1 MAQNDELQLAL
12 KIEADNSIE
21 NAIKKLDKVADGY
34 DAIED
39 AAKAA
44 SKSVSKALDNAI
56 KDERQFA
63 DAVDDTTKALR
74 DQAEAAEDAQRK
86 AQLDVADKSGN
97 NAGIVSQVRGV
108 LDTLTG
114 GNAGPLGTLLE
125 GAEAVF
131 DLGEAAGKVG
141 GPLGDV
147 VTKLGPGGLAGV
159 AGVAGVALVAVTL
172 AFQKFTDDAQKQAD
186 ELSRVIDARIETAK
200 FVAGGGTSK
209 EAQARVDELQA
220 VREAE
225 LQVLAD
231 LKASYDANINSAGV
245 LGGVMKVIS
254 PQEEELAN
262 SIKELEA
269 STSGSA
275 AEISQLEKVLQDGSL
290 AANDAAEAEA
300 ALAEQRTASVLEEA
314 AQAGELASL
323 KARVGDLTKEQID
336 SELEALKIREAG
348 LKAEVAALQASGDT
362 SEEVSKKIAELN
374 SQLGFLGER
383 SSVLQSAR
391 STAKSESTSKATD
404 DAKQAREAAARERE
418 QANAE
423 AKRSAE
429 AAAKERE
436 SAAKAA
442 LKQQQDFENAMN
454 KLREDTH
461 NKRVDQEIANA
472 RAIEDIIRD
481 FGDQRAD
488 ALDEQNFLALAQL
501 NKEEKRAARDQS
513 IENKRAKDDINRE
526 AQRANN
532 DLLRQQQQYQQQ
544 RSQIESK
551 AYSSSIKN
559 TQAWANGVMQVTAN
573 MVKQFQYRID
583 SKYLTGDSQFRQK
596 SSYMQNA
603 PKGY

>member
-21 NAIKKLDKVADGY
+21 NAVKKLDKVADGY
-34 DAIED
+34 DAIE
-39 AAKAA
+39 KAA
-44 SKSVSKALDNAI
+44 QDASKVVNKALDSAI
-56 KDERQFA
+56 KDERQFTS
-63 DAVDDTTKALR
+63 AVDDATDALR
-74 DQAEAAEDAQRK
+74 RQGDAAQDAARK
-86 AQLDVADKSGN
+86 AQLDAADASGDKASI
-97 NAGIVSQVRGV
+97 AGSTRGA
-108 LDTLTG
+108 LDALTG
-114 GNAGPLGTLLE
+114 GNSGAIGQLLE

-172 AFQKFTDDAQKQAD
+172 AFQKFTADAQKQAD
-186 ELSRVIDARIETAK
+186 QLSQVIDARIETAK
-200 FVAGGGTSK
+200 FVAGGGTSE
-209 EAQARVDELQA
+209 EAQARIDELQA

-231 LKASYDANINSAGV
+231 LKASYDANVASAGL
-245 LGGVMKVIS
+245 LGNVMQVIS

-275 AEISQLEKVLQDGSL
+275 TEIQLLEQALTDGSL
-290 AANDAAEAEA
+290 AASDAAAAEA
-300 ALAEQRTASVLEEA
+300 ALAEQRTATILQEA

-362 SEEVSKKIAELN
+362 SEEVSKKIAELT
-374 SQLGFLGER
+374 SQLGFLGEQSGVLQAAR
-383 SSVLQSAR
+383 SS
-391 STAKSESTSKATD
+391 AKSESSSKAAD

-423 AKRSAE
+423 ARRTAE
-429 AAAKERE
+429 SAAKERE
-436 SAAKAA
+436 NAAKAA

-481 FGDQRAD
+481 FGDQRTD
-488 ALDEQNFLALAQL
+488 ALEEQNFLALAQL
-501 NKEEKRAARDQS
+501 NKDEKRAGRDQS

-526 AQRANN
+526 SQRANN

-551 AYSSSIKN
+551 AYSGSIKN
-559 TQAWANGVMQVTAN
+559 TQMWANGMMQVTAN
-573 MVKQFQYRID
+573 MVKQFQHRID